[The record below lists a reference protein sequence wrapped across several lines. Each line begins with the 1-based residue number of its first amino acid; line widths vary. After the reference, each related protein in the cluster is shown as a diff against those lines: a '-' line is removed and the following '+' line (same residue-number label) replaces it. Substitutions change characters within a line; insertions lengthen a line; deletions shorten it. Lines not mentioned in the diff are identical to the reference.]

1 MEERELGAPYIGPR
15 GGGEGAAEAVEAT
28 VPVAAINGVRLGGVA
43 VLGGEEVR
51 WQRVWT
57 AAH

>member
-28 VPVAAINGVRLGGVA
+28 VPAAAINGGGARVGSGGGSVRGFQEG
-43 VLGGEEVR
+43 R
-51 WQRVWT
+51 W
-57 AAH
+57 